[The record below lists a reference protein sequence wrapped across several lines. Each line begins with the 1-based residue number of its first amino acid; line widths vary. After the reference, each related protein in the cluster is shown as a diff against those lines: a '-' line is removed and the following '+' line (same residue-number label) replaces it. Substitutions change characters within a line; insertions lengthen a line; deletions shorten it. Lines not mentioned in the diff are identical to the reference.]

1 MQHKLFIRIH
11 QSITDAKPSTM
22 GVKRSRAEHRRQQAR
37 RFFEGCCNSMNL
49 EQLSMKER
57 MAVAAELDYHTV
69 IISKFYG
76 MEALTKK
83 DRCGILS

>member
-1 MQHKLFIRIH
+1 
-11 QSITDAKPSTM
+11 M
-22 GVKRSRAEHRRQQAR
+22 GVKRSRSEHQRQQAR
-37 RFFEGCCNSMNL
+37 RFFEGCCNSTDL

-57 MAVAAELDYHTV
+57 MAIAAELGYHTV
-69 IISKFYG
+69 IFSKFYC